1 MKIPLDTPEYL
12 LSQLCVI
19 IVNEHDFSRS
29 IIIIS
34 FIITIFSSC
43 RRAAEGCGCRETCFK
58 CSCLL
63 KKIIVVN
70 LSENTFKNIHK
81 IKY

>member
-12 LSQLCVI
+12 LSWLCVI

-29 IIIIS
+29 IIIIY
-34 FIITIFSSC
+34 FITIFSSC
-43 RRAAEGCGCRETCFK
+43 RGAADICGCQEPCFK

-63 KKIIVVN
+63 KK
-70 LSENTFKNIHK
+70 K
-81 IKY
+81 ILW